1 LPGLLNKEKKIVV
14 KKSAKGALGELTVAI
29 DYMKKGYWVAL
40 SVDPQCPFDL
50 IVVDN
55 QGRCQLIDSKC
66 VSIRTTGKR
75 KGSRINR
82 LLNKKQKEMGVRL
95 KYVDCDQQ

>member
-1 LPGLLNKEKKIVV
+1 MPGLLDKEKKVVV
-14 KKSAKGALGELTVAI
+14 KKSAKGAIGELTVAI

-40 SVDPQCPFDL
+40 AVDPHSPFDL
-50 IVVDN
+50 IVVDDE
-55 QGRCQLIDSKC
+55 GRCQLIDSKC
-66 VSIRTTGKR
+66 NSVRTTGKR

-95 KYVDCDQQ
+95 KYVDCDQ